1 MLQPFIYMTITK
13 QLSKKSI
20 TLQSHDKTD
29 DLKLLQYHEFFDGD
43 FPIYDAQDLP
53 AFLDTFHLYQ
63 FIRGLTFLTYTDYTS
78 LI

>member
-1 MLQPFIYMTITK
+1 MVQPFIYMTITN

-29 DLKLLQYHEFFDGD
+29 DLNLLQYHEFFDGD
-43 FPIYDAQDLP
+43 FPIYDAQDLR

-63 FIRGLTFLTYTDYTS
+63 FIRELTFLTYTEDRS